1 MKQIRNPKKKK
12 AFKEVSFREEYPDFK
27 SFYDTNKEE
36 IYRNII
42 EVFRGFTSSRRKILE
57 LHVSATIDGFEW
69 KTDFNFHRYDLQ
81 PLKKDI
87 MPFFEDIEDYE
98 ACSDII
104 NIHKQLTSKK

>member
-1 MKQIRNPKKKK
+1 MKKKK
-12 AFKEVSFREEYPDFK
+12 PFRECVFK
-27 SFYDTNKEE
+27 GKYANFQSFYDENKEE

-42 EVFRGFTSSRRKILE
+42 EVYRGFTTTRRKILE

-69 KTDFNFHRYDLQ
+69 DTDFNFYRYDLL

-98 ACSDII
+98 ACSEII
-104 NIHKQLTSKK
+104 ALHKDLTSKK